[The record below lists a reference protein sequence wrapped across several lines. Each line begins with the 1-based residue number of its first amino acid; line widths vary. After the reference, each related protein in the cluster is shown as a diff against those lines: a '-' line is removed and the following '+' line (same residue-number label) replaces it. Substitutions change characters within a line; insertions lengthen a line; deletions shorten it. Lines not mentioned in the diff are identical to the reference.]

1 MSRRIT
7 DPLCAL
13 SQATTIVGDS
23 WSWLVVQE
31 VARGQTRFDDLAD
44 ALRIS
49 RKVLSERLRRLVDRG
64 LLGRQQYHDGPPR
77 FEYRLTDMGRAL
89 LPVLVALQ
97 DWGDQ
102 WVLGDGALS
111 ATSHDGA
118 ADVRR
123 VRGLVGSPLPAVD
136 LPHGDLVDAD
146 AEATVVFTYPATGAP
161 SPLPDG
167 WERLPGAVGCTL
179 ENRLFR
185 DRFGEFAAAGRA
197 IRGVSTQ
204 RPDEQRAFA
213 EAEDIPFPL
222 LSDVD
227 LQLAAAARLPTF
239 RAGGAVRLKRLVLV
253 VAPDSRVLAA
263 RYPVDDIPGTV
274 EWALHAGA
282 STLGRPATV
291 AAR

>member
-1 MSRRIT
+1 MSRRIW

-13 SQATTIVGDS
+13 SQATAIVGDS

-31 VARGQTRFDDLAD
+31 VARGATRFDDLAG
-44 ALRIS
+44 ALGIS
-49 RKVLSERLRRLVDRG
+49 RKVLSERLTRLVDRG
-64 LLGRQQYHDGPPR
+64 LLERRRYHDAPPR
-77 FEYRLTDMGRAL
+77 FEYLLTDMGRAL

-111 ATSHDGA
+111 ATSREGA
-118 ADVRR
+118 ADARR
-123 VRGLVGSPLPAVD
+123 VRALVGSSLPAVE
-136 LPHGDLVDAD
+136 LPGGELVDAQ
-146 AEATVVFTYPATGAP
+146 AEATIVFTYPATGAP

-167 WERLPGAVGCTL
+167 WDRLPGAVGCTL

-185 DRFGEFAAAGRA
+185 DRLAEFAAAGRA

-213 EAEDIPFPL
+213 EAESIPFPL

-239 RAGGAVRLKRLVLV
+239 RAGGTVRLKRLVLV
-253 VAPDSRVLAA
+253 VAADRRVLAA
-263 RYPVDDIPGTV
+263 RYPVEDIAGTV
-274 EWALHAGA
+274 EWALQAG
-282 STLGRPATV
+282 LPAPGPRAA